1 MKAEPVSQLSAIPSL
16 EKLIAEIDRE
26 IDIFPSADRKMPVR
40 SYSRK
45 QYIRFLLGD
54 MLFAIP
60 LSAATEIGHLPN
72 VTPLPNLPEWVMGV
86 SNIRGEIISIADIKL
101 FFGLPSQGVKRDSRF
116 IVIRDQNMKVGLI
129 VDKVIGIFSID
140 HNEIEIQENPYQ
152 KSDDAGVSAYVSGI
166 VITQDGLMNLMDTDK
181 LLSSPLMNAFRDE

>member
-1 MKAEPVSQLSAIPSL
+1 MSEIPPL

-26 IDIFPSADRKMPVR
+26 IDIFPSADRKIPVR

-72 VTPLPNLPEWVMGV
+72 ITPLPNLPDWILGV
-86 SNIRGEIISIADIKL
+86 SNIRGEIISIVDIKL
-101 FFGLPSQGVKRDSRF
+101 FFGLPVHGIKRDSRF
-116 IVIRDQNMKVGLI
+116 IVVRDQNMKVGLM
-129 VDKVIGIFSID
+129 VDKVIGILSID
-140 HNEIEIQENPYQ
+140 HNDIEIQENPYR
-152 KSDDAGVSAYVSGI
+152 KSEEAGASVYISGI
-166 VITQDGLMNLMDTDK
+166 VITQDGLLNLMDTDK